1 MQCTI
6 GCTWGESIYTGVL
19 MVHYWCT
26 YDGTGV
32 LMYWCSMG
40 GVHMS
45 GVTASR
51 GEMMQVTPDVARDQ
65 REAVFLFLC
74 LLQKKKTKKNH
85 LRRNFVVIEIV
96 EPLHISVELFC
107 GLK

>member
-74 LLQKKKTKKNH
+74 FSAKNENKK
-85 LRRNFVVIEIV
+85 RII
-96 EPLHISVELFC
+96 
-107 GLK
+107 

>member
-1 MQCTI
+1 MHYRVYL
-6 GCTWGESIYTGVL
+6 GESIYTGVL
-19 MVHYWCT
+19 MVQFWCT

-65 REAVFLFLC
+65 REAFFLFLRFSA
-74 LLQKKKTKKNH
+74 KKRK
-85 LRRNFVVIEIV
+85 
-96 EPLHISVELFC
+96 
-107 GLK
+107 LKIII